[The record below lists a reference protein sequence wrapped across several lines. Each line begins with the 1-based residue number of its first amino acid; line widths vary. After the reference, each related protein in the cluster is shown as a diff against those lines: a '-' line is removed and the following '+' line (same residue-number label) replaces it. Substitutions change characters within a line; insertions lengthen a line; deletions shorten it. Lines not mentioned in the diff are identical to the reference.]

1 MPRRAADRPEHLTP
15 ADLVVLGLLLEGPR
29 HGYGVN
35 QELARREV
43 GDWAGVSRPQVYY
56 SLRKLADAGHIG
68 PAPGRAAGAERGL
81 AAHGAADRGPG
92 EGGADQGG
100 PEQGGPEQG
109 GPERRVYRV
118 TAAGR
123 RAYAAALARPEW
135 ATQRPPPPFVTWLVL
150 ATHADPAVRAG
161 QLARRRAFLE
171 AEAARE
177 RATLAAIL
185 AGTGPAAAVAALV
198 VRLTIRQFE
207 AELGWLEEVAAALPG
222 GHQEAD

>member
-1 MPRRAADRPEHLTP
+1 MPRRAADRHEHLHERLTA
-15 ADLVVLGLLLEGPR
+15 ADLVVLGLLLERPM
-29 HGYGVN
+29 HGYEAN
-35 QELARREV
+35 QELERREV
-43 GDWAGVSRPQVYY
+43 RDWAGVSRPQVYY

-68 PAPGRAAGAERGL
+68 PAPGRAAGAERGS
-81 AAHGAADRGPG
+81 AERGSA
-92 EGGADQGG
+92 E
-100 PEQGGPEQG
+100 G

-150 ATHADPAVRAG
+150 ATHADPAVRAR

-171 AEAARE
+171 AEAMRE

-185 AGTGPAAAVAALV
+185 AGTGPTVVVAALV
-198 VRLTIRQFE
+198 VSLTIRQFE
-207 AELGWLEEVAAALPG
+207 AELAWLGEVAAALPG
-222 GHQEAD
+222 GHQEPD

>member
-1 MPRRAADRPEHLTP
+1 MPRSAADLTP
-15 ADLVVLGLLLEGPR
+15 ADLVVLGLLLERPM
-29 HGYGVN
+29 HGYEVN

-43 GDWAGVSRPQVYY
+43 RDWAGVSRPQVYY

-68 PAPGRAAGAERGL
+68 PAPGRAAGAERGS
-81 AAHGAADRGPG
+81 AERGSA
-92 EGGADQGG
+92 E
-100 PEQGGPEQG
+100 G

-150 ATHADPAVRAG
+150 ATHADPAVRAR

-171 AEAARE
+171 AEAMRE

-185 AGTGPAAAVAALV
+185 AGTGPTVVVAALV
-198 VRLTIRQFE
+198 VSLTIRQFE
-207 AELGWLEEVAAALPG
+207 AELAWLGEVAAALPG
-222 GHQEAD
+222 GHQEPD

>member
-1 MPRRAADRPEHLTP
+1 MPRRAADRHEHLHERLTA
-15 ADLVVLGLLLEGPR
+15 ADLVVLGLLLERPM
-29 HGYGVN
+29 HGYEVN

-43 GDWAGVSRPQVYY
+43 RDWAGVSRPQVYY

-68 PAPGRAAGAERGL
+68 PAPGRAAGAERGS
-81 AAHGAADRGPG
+81 AERGSAERG
-92 EGGADQGG
+92 SAERGSAERGSA
-100 PEQGGPEQG
+100 EG

-150 ATHADPAVRAG
+150 ATHADPAVRAR

-171 AEAARE
+171 AEAMRE

-185 AGTGPAAAVAALV
+185 AGTGPTVVVAALV
-198 VRLTIRQFE
+198 VSLTIRQFE
-207 AELGWLEEVAAALPG
+207 AELAWLGEVAAALPG
-222 GHQEAD
+222 GHQEPD

>member
-1 MPRRAADRPEHLTP
+1 MPRRAADRHERLTA
-15 ADLVVLGLLLEGPR
+15 ADLVVLGLLLERPM
-29 HGYGVN
+29 HGYEVN
-35 QELARREV
+35 QELERREV
-43 GDWAGVSRPQVYY
+43 RDWAGVSRPQVYY

-68 PAPGRAAGAERGL
+68 PAPGRAAGAERGS
-81 AAHGAADRGPG
+81 AERGSA
-92 EGGADQGG
+92 E
-100 PEQGGPEQG
+100 G

-150 ATHADPAVRAG
+150 ATHADPAVRAR

-171 AEAARE
+171 AEAMRE

-185 AGTGPAAAVAALV
+185 AGTGPTVVVAALV
-198 VRLTIRQFE
+198 VSLTIRQFE
-207 AELGWLEEVAAALPG
+207 AELAWLGEVAAALPG
-222 GHQEAD
+222 GHQEPD

>member
-1 MPRRAADRPEHLTP
+1 MPRRAPDRHEHLTA
-15 ADLVVLGLLLEGPR
+15 ADLVVLGLLLERPM
-29 HGYGVN
+29 HGYEVN
-35 QELARREV
+35 QELERREV
-43 GDWAGVSRPQVYY
+43 RDWAGVSRPQVYY

-68 PAPGRAAGAERGL
+68 PAPDHAAGAERGS
-81 AAHGAADRGPG
+81 AERGSA
-92 EGGADQGG
+92 E
-100 PEQGGPEQG
+100 G

-150 ATHADPAVRAG
+150 ATHADPAVRAR

-171 AEAARE
+171 AEAMRE

-185 AGTGPAAAVAALV
+185 AGTGPTVVVAALV
-198 VRLTIRQFE
+198 VSLTIRQFE
-207 AELGWLEEVAAALPG
+207 AELAWLGEVAAALPG
-222 GHQEAD
+222 GHQEPD

>member
-1 MPRRAADRPEHLTP
+1 MPRRAADRHEHLTA
-15 ADLVVLGLLLEGPR
+15 ADLVVLGLLLERPM
-29 HGYGVN
+29 HGYEVN
-35 QELARREV
+35 QELERREV
-43 GDWAGVSRPQVYY
+43 RDWAGVSRPQVYY

-68 PAPGRAAGAERGL
+68 PAPGRAAGAERGS
-81 AAHGAADRGPG
+81 AERGSA
-92 EGGADQGG
+92 E
-100 PEQGGPEQG
+100 G

-150 ATHADPAVRAG
+150 ATHADPAVRAR

-171 AEAARE
+171 AEAMRE

-185 AGTGPAAAVAALV
+185 AGTGPAVVVAALV
-198 VRLTIRQFE
+198 VSLTIRQFE
-207 AELGWLEEVAAALPG
+207 AELAWLGEVAAALPG
-222 GHQEAD
+222 GHQEPD

>member
-1 MPRRAADRPEHLTP
+1 MSRSAPDLTP
-15 ADLVVLGLLLEGPR
+15 ADLVVLGLLLEQPM

-43 GDWAGVSRPQVYY
+43 HDWAGVSRPQVYY
-56 SLRKLADAGHIG
+56 SLRKLAEAGHIA
-68 PAPGRAAGAERGL
+68 PALGRAAGA
-81 AAHGAADRGPG
+81 DRGP
-92 EGGADQGG
+92 
-100 PEQGGPEQG
+100 PERGSAEG

-150 ATHADPAVRAG
+150 ATHADPAVRAR

-171 AEAARE
+171 AEAMRE
-177 RATLAAIL
+177 RATLAAIMT
-185 AGTGPAAAVAALV
+185 GTGPTVVVAALV
-198 VRLTIRQFE
+198 VSLTIRQFE
-207 AELGWLEEVAAALPG
+207 AELDWLGEVATALPE
-222 GHQEAD
+222 GHQEPD

>member
-1 MPRRAADRPEHLTP
+1 MPRRAADRHEHLTP
-15 ADLVVLGLLLEGPR
+15 ADLVVLGLLLERPM
-29 HGYGVN
+29 HGYEVN

-43 GDWAGVSRPQVYY
+43 RDWAGVSRPQVYY
-56 SLRKLADAGHIG
+56 SLRKLADAGHTG
-68 PAPGRAAGAERGL
+68 PAPGRAAGAERGS
-81 AAHGAADRGPG
+81 AERGSA
-92 EGGADQGG
+92 E
-100 PEQGGPEQG
+100 G

-150 ATHADPAVRAG
+150 ATHADPAVRAR

-171 AEAARE
+171 AEATRE

-185 AGTGPAAAVAALV
+185 AGTGPAVVVAALV
-198 VRLTIRQFE
+198 VSLTIRQFE
-207 AELGWLEEVAAALPG
+207 AELAWLGEVAAALPG
-222 GHQEAD
+222 GH

>member
-1 MPRRAADRPEHLTP
+1 MPRRAADRHEHLHERLTA
-15 ADLVVLGLLLEGPR
+15 ADLVVLGLLLERPM
-29 HGYGVN
+29 HGYEVN

-43 GDWAGVSRPQVYY
+43 RDWAGVSRPQVYY

-68 PAPGRAAGAERGL
+68 PAPGRAAGAERGPTE
-81 AAHGAADRGPG
+81 RGSA
-92 EGGADQGG
+92 E
-100 PEQGGPEQG
+100 G

-150 ATHADPAVRAG
+150 ATHADPAVRAR

-171 AEAARE
+171 AEAMRE

-185 AGTGPAAAVAALV
+185 AGTGPTVVVAALV
-198 VRLTIRQFE
+198 VSLTIRQFE
-207 AELGWLEEVAAALPG
+207 AELAWLGEVAAALPRE
-222 GHQEAD
+222 HQEPD

>member
-1 MPRRAADRPEHLTP
+1 MPRRAADRHEHLHERLTA
-15 ADLVVLGLLLEGPR
+15 ADLVVLGLLLERPM
-29 HGYGVN
+29 HGYEVN
-35 QELARREV
+35 QELERREV
-43 GDWAGVSRPQVYY
+43 RDWAGVSRPQVYY

-68 PAPGRAAGAERGL
+68 PAPGRAAGAERGS
-81 AAHGAADRGPG
+81 AERGSA
-92 EGGADQGG
+92 E
-100 PEQGGPEQG
+100 G

-150 ATHADPAVRAG
+150 ATHADPAVRAR

-171 AEAARE
+171 AEAMRE

-185 AGTGPAAAVAALV
+185 AGTGPTAVVAALV

-207 AELGWLEEVAAALPG
+207 AELAWLGEVAAALPG
-222 GHQEAD
+222 GHQEAERRNTL

>member
-1 MPRRAADRPEHLTP
+1 MPRRAADRHEHLHERLTA
-15 ADLVVLGLLLEGPR
+15 ADLVVLGLLLERPM
-29 HGYGVN
+29 HGYEVN

-43 GDWAGVSRPQVYY
+43 RDWAGVSRPQVYY

-68 PAPGRAAGAERGL
+68 PAPGRAAGAERGS
-81 AAHGAADRGPG
+81 AERGSA
-92 EGGADQGG
+92 E
-100 PEQGGPEQG
+100 G

-150 ATHADPAVRAG
+150 ATHADPAVRAR

-171 AEAARE
+171 AEAMRE

-185 AGTGPAAAVAALV
+185 AGTGPTVVVAALV
-198 VRLTIRQFE
+198 VSLTIRQFE
-207 AELGWLEEVAAALPG
+207 AELAWLGEVAAALPG
-222 GHQEAD
+222 RHQEPD

>member
-1 MPRRAADRPEHLTP
+1 MPRRAPDRHEHLTA
-15 ADLVVLGLLLEGPR
+15 ADLVVLGLLLERPM
-29 HGYGVN
+29 HGYEVN
-35 QELARREV
+35 QELERREV
-43 GDWAGVSRPQVYY
+43 RDWAGVSRPQVYY

-68 PAPGRAAGAERGL
+68 PAPGRAAGAERGS
-81 AAHGAADRGPG
+81 AERGSA
-92 EGGADQGG
+92 E
-100 PEQGGPEQG
+100 G

-150 ATHADPAVRAG
+150 ATHADPAVRAR

-185 AGTGPAAAVAALV
+185 AGTGPTVVVAALV
-198 VRLTIRQFE
+198 VSLTIRQFE
-207 AELGWLEEVAAALPG
+207 AELAWLGEVAAALPG
-222 GHQEAD
+222 GHQEPD

>member
-1 MPRRAADRPEHLTP
+1 MPRRAADRHEHLTA
-15 ADLVVLGLLLEGPR
+15 ADLVVLGLLLERPM
-29 HGYGVN
+29 HGYEVN

-43 GDWAGVSRPQVYY
+43 RDWAGVSRPQVYY

-68 PAPGRAAGAERGL
+68 PAPGRAAGAERGS
-81 AAHGAADRGPG
+81 AERGSA
-92 EGGADQGG
+92 E
-100 PEQGGPEQG
+100 G

-150 ATHADPAVRAG
+150 ATHADPAVRAR

-171 AEAARE
+171 AEAMRE

-185 AGTGPAAAVAALV
+185 AGTGPTVVVAALV
-198 VRLTIRQFE
+198 VSLTIRQFE
-207 AELGWLEEVAAALPG
+207 AELAWLGEVAAALPG
-222 GHQEAD
+222 GHQEPD

>member
-1 MPRRAADRPEHLTP
+1 MPRRAADRQVRLHERLTA
-15 ADLVVLGLLLEGPR
+15 ADLVVLGLLLEQPM

-43 GDWAGVSRPQVYY
+43 RDWAGVSRPQVYY

-68 PAPGRAAGAERGL
+68 PVPDHAAGAERGS
-81 AAHGAADRGPG
+81 A
-92 EGGADQGG
+92 E
-100 PEQGGPEQG
+100 G

-135 ATQRPPPPFVTWLVL
+135 ATQRPPPAFVTWLVL
-150 ATHADPAVRAG
+150 ATHADPAVRAR

-171 AEAARE
+171 AEAMRE

-185 AGTGPAAAVAALV
+185 AGTGPAVVVAALV
-198 VRLTIRQFE
+198 VSLTIRQFE
-207 AELGWLEEVAAALPG
+207 AELAWLGEVAAALPG
-222 GHQEAD
+222 GHPEPD

>member
-1 MPRRAADRPEHLTP
+1 MPRRAADRHERLTA
-15 ADLVVLGLLLEGPR
+15 ADLVVLGLLLERPM
-29 HGYGVN
+29 HGYEVN

-68 PAPGRAAGAERGL
+68 PAPGRAAGAERGS
-81 AAHGAADRGPG
+81 AERGSA
-92 EGGADQGG
+92 E
-100 PEQGGPEQG
+100 G

-150 ATHADPAVRAG
+150 ATHADPAVRAR

-171 AEAARE
+171 AEAMRE

-185 AGTGPAAAVAALV
+185 AGTGPAVVVAALV
-198 VRLTIRQFE
+198 VSLTIRQFE
-207 AELGWLEEVAAALPG
+207 AELAWLGEVAAALPG
-222 GHQEAD
+222 GHQEPD

>member
-1 MPRRAADRPEHLTP
+1 MPRPAADRHERLHDRLHERLTA
-15 ADLVVLGLLLEGPR
+15 ADLVVLGLLLERPR

-35 QELARREV
+35 QELERREV
-43 GDWAGVSRPQVYY
+43 RDWAGVSRPQVYY
-56 SLRKLADAGHIG
+56 SLRKLAEAGHIG
-68 PAPGRAAGAERGL
+68 PAPGRAAGAERGS
-81 AAHGAADRGPG
+81 AERGLG
-92 EGGADQGG
+92 ERGSG
-100 PEQGGPEQG
+100 EG

-150 ATHADPAVRAG
+150 ATQADAAVRAR

-177 RATLAAIL
+177 RATLAAIR
-185 AGTGPAAAVAALV
+185 ADTGPTVAVGALV
-198 VRLTIRQFE
+198 VSLTIRQFE
-207 AELGWLEEVAAALPG
+207 AELAWLGEVAAALPPA
-222 GHQEAD
+222 HHEPD

>member
-1 MPRRAADRPEHLTP
+1 MPRRAADRHEHLHERLTA
-15 ADLVVLGLLLEGPR
+15 ADLVVLGLLLERPM
-29 HGYGVN
+29 HGYEVN
-35 QELARREV
+35 QELERREV
-43 GDWAGVSRPQVYY
+43 RDWAGVSRPQVYY

-68 PAPGRAAGAERGL
+68 PAPDHAAGAERGS
-81 AAHGAADRGPG
+81 AERGSA
-92 EGGADQGG
+92 E
-100 PEQGGPEQG
+100 G

-150 ATHADPAVRAG
+150 ATHADPAVRAR

-171 AEAARE
+171 AEAMRE

-185 AGTGPAAAVAALV
+185 AGTGPTVVVAALV
-198 VRLTIRQFE
+198 VSLTIRQFE
-207 AELGWLEEVAAALPG
+207 AELAWLGEVAAALPG
-222 GHQEAD
+222 GHQEPD

>member
-1 MPRRAADRPEHLTP
+1 MRLRGCQRTMLRLPCRTARRGVPYAGMPRRAADLTP
-15 ADLVVLGLLLEGPR
+15 ADLVVLGLLLERPM
-29 HGYGVN
+29 HGYEVN

-43 GDWAGVSRPQVYY
+43 RDWAGVSRPQVYY

-68 PAPGRAAGAERGL
+68 PAPGRAAGAERGS
-81 AAHGAADRGPG
+81 AERGSG
-92 EGGADQGG
+92 E
-100 PEQGGPEQG
+100 G

-135 ATQRPPPPFVTWLVL
+135 ATQRPPPPCVTWLVL
-150 ATHADPAVRAG
+150 ATHADPAVRAR

-171 AEAARE
+171 AEAMRE

-185 AGTGPAAAVAALV
+185 TGTGPTV
-198 VRLTIRQFE
+198 
-207 AELGWLEEVAAALPG
+207 
-222 GHQEAD
+222 

>member
-1 MPRRAADRPEHLTP
+1 MPRRAADRHERLTA
-15 ADLVVLGLLLEGPR
+15 ADLVVLGLLLERPM
-29 HGYGVN
+29 HGYEVN

-68 PAPGRAAGAERGL
+68 PAPGRAAGAERGS
-81 AAHGAADRGPG
+81 AERGSA
-92 EGGADQGG
+92 E
-100 PEQGGPEQG
+100 G

-150 ATHADPAVRAG
+150 ATHADPAVRTR

-171 AEAARE
+171 AEATRE

-185 AGTGPAAAVAALV
+185 AGTGPAVVVAALV
-198 VRLTIRQFE
+198 VSLTIRQFE
-207 AELGWLEEVAAALPG
+207 AELAWLGEVAAALPLEQHEPG
-222 GHQEAD
+222 S

>member
-1 MPRRAADRPEHLTP
+1 MPRRAADRQEHLTA
-15 ADLVVLGLLLEGPR
+15 ADLVVLGLLLERPM
-29 HGYGVN
+29 HGYEVN
-35 QELARREV
+35 QVLEVREV
-43 GDWAGVSRPQVYY
+43 RDWAGVSRPQVYY

-68 PAPGRAAGAERGL
+68 PAPGRAAAAERGS
-81 AAHGAADRGPG
+81 ADRGSG
-92 EGGADQGG
+92 D
-100 PEQGGPEQG
+100 G

-150 ATHADPAVRAG
+150 ATHADPAMRAR

-177 RATLAAIL
+177 RATLAAIRTN
-185 AGTGPAAAVAALV
+185 TGPTFAVAELV
-198 VRLTIRQFE
+198 VSLTIRHFE
-207 AELGWLEEVAAALPG
+207 AELAWLGEVAAVLPG
-222 GHQEAD
+222 REAEPD